1 MKARFFMLLCAC
13 STACAEPLPLP
24 PVVDNS
30 VYPAGAAKPARSA
43 TPSTNTLY
51 EIMGRLEQLQVEM
64 QQLTGKV
71 EEQAYQITELKK
83 RQNTMYSDFDE
94 RIQSIESKAEGTN
107 QPATGT
113 PQEQGKPVEPEAKET
128 QIPVTVPAAAAASVP
143 TRAPA
148 PAPAPKDKQAPSMPK
163 PDAVQVTG
171 NEKQEYQQA
180 YDALRNGHTSQAI
193 TEFDALLSKYP
204 AGQYANNAQYWLGE
218 AYRVNQNIDSARN
231 AFTKV
236 VENYPG
242 SAKVP
247 DALLKLG
254 YIEYDLKNWAKTREY
269 LTRVTVEFPSSSAAH
284 LASKK
289 LLLIDDVKP

>member
-1 MKARFFMLLCAC
+1 MLLCAC

-30 VYPAGAAKPARSA
+30 VYPAGAAKPARSP

-113 PQEQGKPVEPEAKET
+113 PQEPVKPVEPEAKET
-128 QIPVTVPAAAAASVP
+128 ETPVTVPAAAS
-143 TRAPA
+143 APA
-148 PAPAPKDKQAPSMPK
+148 PADKQAPSVSK
-163 PDAVQVTG
+163 PDGVQVAG

-180 YDALRNGHTSQAI
+180 YDALRNGHTSQSI
-193 TEFDALLSKYP
+193 TEFNALLSKYP

-254 YIEYDLKNWAKTREY
+254 YIEYDLKNWAKAREY
-269 LTRVTVEFPSSSAAH
+269 LTGVTVEFPSSSAAH

>member
-1 MKARFFMLLCAC
+1 MLLCAC

-24 PVVDNS
+24 PVIDNS
-30 VYPAGAAKPARSA
+30 GYPAVAAKPSRSPA
-43 TPSTNTLY
+43 PSTNTLY

-94 RIQSIESKAEGTN
+94 RIQSMEGKGQDTN
-107 QPATGT
+107 QPATEA
-113 PQEQGKPVEPEAKET
+113 PQEQVKPAEPEAKKTEA
-128 QIPVTVPAAAAASVP
+128 PVAVPTPAAASVP
-143 TRAPA
+143 APA
-148 PAPAPKDKQAPSMPK
+148 NKQAAPMPK
-163 PDAVQVTG
+163 PEVVQATG

-180 YDALRNGHTSQAI
+180 YDELRNGHTNQAI
-193 TEFDALLSKYP
+193 TEFNALLSKYP
-204 AGQYANNAQYWLGE
+204 SGQYANNAQYWLGE
-218 AYRVNQNIDSARN
+218 AYRVNQNVDSARN

-236 VENYPG
+236 AENYPG

-254 YIEYDLKNWAKTREY
+254 YIEYDLKNWAKAKEY

-289 LLLIDDVKP
+289 LLLIDVVKP